1 MPLIHC
7 SSTLYYHRAT
17 VPLFYLTLLLLR
29 HCSTVP
35 PHFTATAPLL
45 HCSPTLYYRCATA
58 PVFLH
63 TLLSLRHCSTVPPH
77 FTFTVPLFH
86 CSFTLNYHCFT
97 APLFQHSLLQLW
109 SPCAMTI
116 CSNYTRTHRCNKT
129 CLQWTAMLSGSV
141 LRSLVCTWQFWRR
154 EWDLKGY
161 FTAEKWKTFLNKNH
175 TTSQEAKKSDVAPN
189 QFQTWEKI
197 RSFQWEL
204 TSRCMQNS

>member
-17 VPLFYLTLLLLR
+17 VPLFYLTLL
-29 HCSTVP
+29 
-35 PHFTATAPLL
+35 
-45 HCSPTLYYRCATA
+45 
-58 PVFLH
+58 
-63 TLLSLRHCSTVPPH
+63 SLRHCSTVPPH
-77 FTFTVPLFH
+77 FTITVPLFP
-86 CSFTLNYHCFT
+86 CSFTLLHCFT

-109 SPCAMTI
+109 FPCAMTI

>member
-1 MPLIHC
+1 M
-7 SSTLYYHRAT
+7 
-17 VPLFYLTLLLLR
+17 
-29 HCSTVP
+29 
-35 PHFTATAPLL
+35 
-45 HCSPTLYYRCATA
+45 
-58 PVFLH
+58 FLH

-77 FTFTVPLFH
+77 FTITVPLFH

-129 CLQWTAMLSGSV
+129 CWQWTAILSGSV

-175 TTSQEAKKSDVAPN
+175 TTSQDCQKSL
-189 QFQTWEKI
+189 TWHQISSKHRK
-197 RSFQWEL
+197 RSEVFSGNWLRGVYRTARILYGLWSDRLE
-204 TSRCMQNS
+204 TEESRPVN